1 MTETV
6 SSGELRA
13 IIDRLERIEEDM
25 DAIKTDRK
33 EIYSEAK
40 ETGFDTKII
49 RKIIRLRKQSRAARQ
64 EEQALL
70 ETYLSAIEETI

>member
-13 IIDRLERIEEDM
+13 IINRIERIEEDM
-25 DAIKTDRK
+25 DALKTDRK

-40 ETGFDTKII
+40 ETGFDNKII
-49 RKIIRLRKQSRAARQ
+49 RKIIRLRKQSKAARQ
-64 EEQALL
+64 EEQALI
-70 ETYLSAIEETI
+70 ETYLSALGEII

>member
-13 IIDRLERIEEDM
+13 IIDRIERIEEDM
-25 DAIKTDRK
+25 DALKTDRK

-40 ETGFDTKII
+40 ETGFDNKII
-49 RKIIRLRKQSRAARQ
+49 RKIIRLRKQSKAARQ
-64 EEQALL
+64 EEQALI
-70 ETYLSAIEETI
+70 ETYLSALGEII